1 MEPVGILVAVLVYNS
16 LVSAAFS
23 AFVASEKGRDGG
35 VWFMLGL
42 LFGFLALLAIVGLPE
57 IDDSLVAPEPRRR
70 RCSVCFELILPE
82 ASICPY
88 CQTVVEP
95 ISNEDAE
102 SISDGDA
109 EPVGDEDDEPVGDED
124 DGAGRYRVGVS
135 LLPTIDE
142 GSGNYII
149 SAQLFG
155 SARFIGIK
163 GGDFLLEVDGESI
176 RDMTRRQV
184 TQKLGRRHLDETVK
198 LLINRVHAENI
209 WQNIGFSRSGTIEK
223 EFVVESDVEE

>member
-1 MEPVGILVAVLVYNS
+1 MEPAGILVAVLVYHS

-23 AFVASEKGRDGG
+23 AFVAFEKGRDGG
-35 VWFMLGL
+35 VWFILGL
-42 LFGFLALLAIVGLPE
+42 LFGFLALLVIVGLPK
-57 IDDSLVAPEPRRR
+57 IDDSLAAQEPRRR

-88 CQTVVEP
+88 CQTVVE
-95 ISNEDAE
+95 

-109 EPVGDEDDEPVGDED
+109 EPVGDED

-176 RDMTRRQV
+176 RDMSHRQV
-184 TQKLGRRHLDETVK
+184 EQKLGRRYLDETVK
-198 LLINRVHAENI
+198 LLINRAHDKNI
-209 WQNIGFSRSGTIEK
+209 WQKLGFSSPIMIEK
-223 EFVVESDVEE
+223 EFVVKSDLEE